1 MLSFVT
7 PGYHSDNI
15 KATQTSQLDN
25 YNAQWLLH
33 IIRMQKI
40 IILTELSFDIGSL
53 SCVKQSTVYD
63 GNPMLFKICLE
74 TVDTCLHISGMLCNL
89 YSVVCILFLIFC
101 IFYFEFCILFAR
113 ACTSEECFVMCAS
126 LHFRGSARTP
136 TRCYKAY

>member
-40 IILTELSFDIGSL
+40 IILTEMSFDISVRYRVL
-53 SCVKQSTVYD
+53 SNQ
-63 GNPMLFKICLE
+63 
-74 TVDTCLHISGMLCNL
+74 L
-89 YSVVCILFLIFC
+89 Y
-101 IFYFEFCILFAR
+101 
-113 ACTSEECFVMCAS
+113 MM
-126 LHFRGSARTP
+126 G
-136 TRCYKAY
+136 TRRFSKYALRQ

>member
-40 IILTELSFDIGSL
+40 IILTELSFDISVRYRVL
-53 SCVKQSTVYD
+53 RNQ
-63 GNPMLFKICLE
+63 
-74 TVDTCLHISGMLCNL
+74 L
-89 YSVVCILFLIFC
+89 YMMGTRCFSKYALRQWARACTSPECFVICILFLIFC
-101 IFYFEFCILFAR
+101 IFYFEFCIFFAR
-113 ACTSEECFVMCAS
+113 SCTSEECFVMCAF
-126 LHFRGSARTP
+126 LHFRGSAWTP

>member
-40 IILTELSFDIGSL
+40 IILTELSFDILVRYRVL
-53 SCVKQSTVYD
+53 SNQ
-63 GNPMLFKICLE
+63 
-74 TVDTCLHISGMLCNL
+74 L
-89 YSVVCILFLIFC
+89 Y
-101 IFYFEFCILFAR
+101 
-113 ACTSEECFVMCAS
+113 MM
-126 LHFRGSARTP
+126 G
-136 TRCYKAY
+136 TRCFSKCALRQ